1 MCLILFANNA
11 HPKYKL
17 ILAANRDE
25 FYKRPTRPAQWWED
39 KTDLLAGKDLEGR
52 GTWMG
57 ISKAGRIAAVTN
69 YRKLPVTEKYDSTR
83 GKLVTEFLDSN
94 ISEFDYH
101 EKMHNSRNEFDG
113 YNLLFGNVDTIF
125 WYSNKNPQSRQT
137 APTPVGNGVHGLS
150 NELLDTP
157 WPKVERG
164 KEELSAI
171 VNKNNDIDPHELFE
185 LLRNTDLA
193 PDEKLPDTGIG
204 IEFERILSAVFINSP
219 DYGTR
224 LSTVLLVDNNNKV
237 YFEERAFVPESIT
250 QFTFTIAES

>member
-1 MCLILFANNA
+1 
-11 HPKYKL
+11 
-17 ILAANRDE
+17 
-25 FYKRPTRPAQWWED
+25 
-39 KTDLLAGKDLEGR
+39 
-52 GTWMG
+52 
-57 ISKAGRIAAVTN
+57 
-69 YRKLPVTEKYDSTR
+69 
-83 GKLVTEFLDSN
+83 
-94 ISEFDYH
+94 
-101 EKMHNSRNEFDG
+101 MHNSRNEFDG

-125 WYSNKNPQSRQT
+125 WYSNKNPQSRQM
-137 APTPVGNGVHGLS
+137 APTPVENGVHGLS

-204 IEFERILSAVFINSP
+204 IEFERILSAVFIKSP

-237 YFEERAFVPESIT
+237 HFEERAFVPESIT
-250 QFTFTIAES
+250 QFTFTIAKS